1 MDLDKG
7 KLSTDDV
14 FIDDKKIDDIPF
26 PNESEPNMVNC
37 QKLKFSYES
46 TDKTEVFDL
55 TYYVPFYSHY
65 KLNKVINKAIQ
76 QTELS
81 AKNKEISIT
90 VLNSECDLT
99 DCITI
104 ADQIDEL
111 AYYISSFDFNC
122 SSCEKFN
129 RGWVCC
135 GQFAPFIYIYSFLLL
150 EGNYDRY
157 KDKFGHTDKT
167 KKSVQIYNIANVFYK
182 IFTGYARNDPK
193 YIEHRQN
200 VGDIYGIDIPNIE
213 DHLDFWL
220 DTETVNLGFHIDPN
234 LLHFENNKSY
244 LILLSNNYSDKHFC
258 YIYRCNNYIII
269 CDSWAHEYY
278 KRLPITRMMEY
289 DEFIKCIV
297 KINTLYISH
306 KRTNS
311 IDDLLLYNFI
321 IDSLFLVPYGRQHIK
336 DAVQSFSHKNLSF
349 IVVVDPNKVVE
360 ILDKLVEES
369 EPFNMY
375 SDLGGSKKR
384 RKKTIKNK
392 RNRNKKGK
400 SRKNNKSKKY

>member
-1 MDLDKG
+1 MDDLDEG
-7 KLSTDDV
+7 KLSTDDI
-14 FIDDKKIDDIPF
+14 FIDNTTIDDIPLL
-26 PNESEPNMVNC
+26 NESEPNMVNC

-46 TDKTEVFDL
+46 KNNTKGFDL
-55 TYYVPFYSHY
+55 TYYVPFYSLY

-81 AKNKEISIT
+81 SKNKEITIT

-111 AYYISSFDFNC
+111 AYYISSLDYNC
-122 SSCEKFN
+122 SNCHKFN
-129 RGWVCC
+129 RGWTCC

-157 KDKFGHTDKT
+157 KDKFGYTNKT
-167 KKSVQIYNIANVFYK
+167 KKSVQIYNIAIVFYK
-182 IFTGYARNDPK
+182 IFTSYARKDPI

-200 VGDIYGIDIPNIE
+200 IGDRYGIDIPNIY
-213 DHLDFWL
+213 DNLDFWL
-220 DTETVNLGFHIDPN
+220 DTETANLGFHIDPN

-258 YIYRCNNYIII
+258 YIYRCINYIII
-269 CDSWAHEYY
+269 CDSWSDYY

-289 DEFIKCIV
+289 DEFIKCII
-297 KINTLYISH
+297 KINTLYISY

-321 IDSLFLVPYGRQHIK
+321 IDSLFLVPYNREHINN
-336 DAVQSFSHKNLSF
+336 AVQSFSHEELSY
-349 IVVVDPNKVVE
+349 IVVVDPNKIVE
-360 ILDKLVEES
+360 VLDKLAKQS

-384 RKKTIKNK
+384 RKKTIKHK
-392 RNRNKKGK
+392 KNRNKKGK
-400 SRKNNKSKKY
+400 SRKNKSKKY